1 MLESNSVNE
10 HRTPDELSG
19 ISRTVIQSYVF
30 QQGTERAY
38 FVSTIDRE
46 SSAALAYGA
55 RYLETMV
62 WRWENKTRTDLI
74 YSGEGSTEHFRVC
87 KHLMVHGEEGL
98 DHE

>member
-1 MLESNSVNE
+1 VTDVTLSS
-10 HRTPDELSG
+10 DELSRA
-19 ISRTVIQSYVF
+19 SRTVIQSYVW
-30 QQGTERAY
+30 QEGTERGY

-62 WRWENKTRTDLI
+62 WRFENKTRTDII
-74 YSGEGSTEHFRVC
+74 YSGEGPLEHFRVC

-98 DHE
+98 DHER